1 MKCNQLAPVQGC
13 LRRESGPPES
23 VLIHYEYRNNA
34 DGNAIMHAIRV
45 TDALGVPVIMA
56 GTDVLSV
63 GVCGVDDSYTSF
75 FGAGFI
81 TGASGSVPIPSNVYD
96 IQIFNATG
104 ASIVVTTPDG
114 DTQGMPAY
122 SSLSFSKDVGKEPP
136 FGAGNVVTNVVVG
149 TIGATEQTIINYK
162 VVQ

>member
-1 MKCNQLAPVQGC
+1 MNCNQLAPVQGC
-13 LRRESGPPES
+13 LLRGTGTRES

-34 DGNAIMHAIRV
+34 DGDAVMHAVRV
-45 TDALGVPVIMA
+45 TDAVGVPLIVA
-56 GTDVLSV
+56 GTDTLSV
-63 GVCGVDDSYTSF
+63 GACSVDEAYTSF

-81 TGASGSVPIPSNVYD
+81 TGASGTVPIPVNVYE

-122 SSLSFSKDVGKEPP
+122 STLSFSKDVGKEPP
-136 FGAGNVVTNVVVG
+136 FGAGNVTTNVVVG
-149 TIGATEQTIINYK
+149 TIGATEQTIVNYK